1 MSSIKSLAL
10 VSSLVLAGLCLGCDT
25 TGNTNNANVTVRN
38 ENSTLANANSTP
50 TPTPAPT
57 RKGNVS
63 REEVDRDK
71 DSYRK
76 QAKDLGRTVGDG
88 AEDLWLWVKTRSALA
103 AADDLRDSTI
113 DVDVANN
120 AVTLSGSVANAGQK
134 TKAEQLAKEIEGV
147 KSVKNNLRVAA
158 DGSPNATSDK
168 KAPSGK

>member
-1 MSSIKSLAL
+1 MSSIKLLAL
-10 VSSLVLAGLCLGCDT
+10 MGTLVLAGLCLGCDT
-25 TGNTNNANVTVRN
+25 TGNTNNANGTARN
-38 ENSTLANANSTP
+38 ENATLANANSTP
-50 TPTPAPT
+50 TPAAK
-57 RKGNVS
+57 RNGNLS
-63 REEVDRDK
+63 REDVDKDK

-88 AEDLWLWVKTRSALA
+88 AEDVWLWVKTRSALA

-168 KAPSGK
+168 KAPAGK